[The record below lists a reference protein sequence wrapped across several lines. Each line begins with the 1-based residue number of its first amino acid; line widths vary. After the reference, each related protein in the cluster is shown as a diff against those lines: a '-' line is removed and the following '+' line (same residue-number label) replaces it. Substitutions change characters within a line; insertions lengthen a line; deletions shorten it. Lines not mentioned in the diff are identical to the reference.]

1 MEKENC
7 NINQKKK
14 FSSED
19 NSELNS
25 TQKNII
31 KKNKTFTE
39 DNKYNN
45 KKKKIFLTNLKFGK
59 NLLIWLLRKSK
70 YIDEQKINSVKKI
83 KKNINEAKENTIKN
97 KQKNRLSE
105 KYKITPQINKLRF
118 LTDESMNELLKTE
131 QDTSKYYSPTNINIF
146 SNNELKEKINIFRT
160 NQRLHIAPS
169 KNNNKQYLKYNIT
182 FSSLNS
188 NNKDNKKR
196 ENKKIIN
203 IKLSCD
209 NPKEKLFVKNYKSK
223 NFHNKVKINDRN
235 LLSSANKNK
244 KNLNCQIY
252 TQLNEELKKKKNA
265 KYKKIFLKKRN
276 VTEIQKKKSFTQQ
289 NLLEEK
295 DKFTIKESYNKNG
308 KNQIEYKPNKI
319 FNKSSKVD
327 RLLFKLENP
336 YECFEENV
344 SSNRPE
350 DKFISFK
357 NQIVKQK
364 NKTIKMFYEYKKQLR
379 VNESHMTKYIYK
391 IFSDRNKK

>member
-105 KYKITPQINKLRF
+105 KYKITPQIDKLRF